1 LIVSFLTILAFT
13 RWSIKREVSDA
24 LREMAKNGR
33 IEASLDEPPGASA
46 RTVRVR
52 LEVEKGRV
60 ARSFVV
66 EHRQGMEAYEALALK
81 IARQRRYSESA
92 SGQETIAVRINEPK

>member
-1 LIVSFLTILAFT
+1 
-13 RWSIKREVSDA
+13 
-24 LREMAKNGR
+24 
-33 IEASLDEPPGASA
+33 
-46 RTVRVR
+46 VR